1 MGLRLG
7 RDPVPGAHGDQCRAP
22 LPLRRG
28 RHLHVGLR
36 HCPCQPSKGPEHLP
50 AQLQPALPLDGAYE
64 QVFRDWFLLQL
75 RRGITTNDQ
84 DPLSLAETRQAKAGG
99 LRVGQVPT
107 EFAGAFYS
115 PVGGAFYPRI
125 TRVLHGPAQVI
136 HVGPSMGPGWCAAF
150 NDHAGKPRQMV
161 VQNASVQG
169 RPLTFLI
176 QRGRDG
182 DRTALMD
189 GNKSLFANVTETEG
203 CRAALGVGPPRMK
216 IRRCSYQLP
225 REMRQMRS
233 VMARPQLVEAAV
245 PTKLSIKY

>member
-1 MGLRLG
+1 M
-7 RDPVPGAHGDQCRAP
+7 
-22 LPLRRG
+22 
-28 RHLHVGLR
+28 
-36 HCPCQPSKGPEHLP
+36 
-50 AQLQPALPLDGAYE
+50 
-64 QVFRDWFLLQL
+64 
-75 RRGITTNDQ
+75 
-84 DPLSLAETRQAKAGG
+84 
-99 LRVGQVPT
+99 QVPT

-161 VQNASVQG
+161 VQNTSVQG

-189 GNKSLFANVTETEG
+189 GNKSLFANATETEG

-216 IRRCSYQLP
+216 IRRCSYQVQMNADPCDCLLTALLERAAAAIAERAALP
-225 REMRQMRS
+225 LCASHATAPDAIRVRFWGGGSSR
-233 VMARPQLVEAAV
+233 AR
-245 PTKLSIKY
+245 